1 MQEGDRVSVCPF
13 SRRLVDEPN
22 ASPFQ
27 ARKFGADVVDAI
39 GHVVQ
44 FARRVAAELLDRRI
58 RRERSHEFDDGPT
71 GRDADDLDAL
81 LLDGFAIEPAEAEG
95 FGIDPLRRVEVADDD
110 ADMVDR
116 RPLQSTMF
124 CASCARRQAR
134 VPLAQATTSVA
145 A

>member
-27 ARKFGADVVDAI
+27 ARKFGADVVDAVS
-39 GHVVQ
+39 HVVQ

-58 RRERSHEFDDGPT
+58 RRERSQQFDDGT
-71 GRDADDLDAL
+71 AGRDADDLDAL
-81 LLDGFAIEPAEAEG
+81 LLDGFAIEPAEAER
-95 FGIDPLRRVEVADDD
+95 FGIDPLRCVEVADGD

-116 RPLQSTMF
+116 ISL
-124 CASCARRQAR
+124 
-134 VPLAQATTSVA
+134 QATTSVA

>member
-27 ARKFGADVVDAI
+27 ARKFGADVVDAV
-39 GHVVQ
+39 GYVVQ

-58 RRERSHEFDDGPT
+58 RRERSQQFDDGT
-71 GRDADDLDAL
+71 AGRDADDLDAL
-81 LLDGFAIEPAEAEG
+81 LLDGFAIEPAEAER
-95 FGIDPLRRVEVADDD
+95 FGIDPLRRVEVADND

-116 RPLQSTMF
+116 VSL
-124 CASCARRQAR
+124 
-134 VPLAQATTSVA
+134 QATTSVA

>member
-1 MQEGDRVSVCPF
+1 MQEGDRVSVRPF

-58 RRERSHEFDDGPT
+58 RRERSHEFDDGPA

-116 RPLQSTMF
+116 IPL
-124 CASCARRQAR
+124 
-134 VPLAQATTSVA
+134 QATTSVA